1 MYTNYN
7 ISVKQNGGF
16 QRIKCSQDL
25 IGHIY
30 VYSFSIRDEETKNHL
45 DGLSGIYILQGESE
59 DTGRIITYIGQT
71 TNIKKRLQDHS
82 IKKAWVDQVYFCTI
96 GQDPKQNSFGK
107 INAYLHCIETEF
119 IESAIEQGIEL
130 ANSQIPSKANSSY
143 ESSYI
148 NEVKSFVDESIKIL
162 RIMNINIFSKA
173 SLNRVE
179 TESES
184 RKYKNA
190 RGYLDKGK
198 FIVMK
203 GSKCEKNLEEF
214 ENSIKDSKTIKRLK
228 SILEEL
234 YNKGIINEHKEFTED
249 YTFNSP
255 SQAASIIAGGSVNGI
270 TAWNL

>member
-1 MYTNYN
+1 MYTNYK
-7 ISVKQNGGF
+7 ISVKQNGDF

-45 DGLSGIYILQGESE
+45 DGLSGIYILQGVSE
-59 DTGRIITYIGQT
+59 DTEGTITYIGQT

-82 IKKAWVDQVYFCTI
+82 NKKAWVDQVYFCTI
-96 GQDPKQNSFGK
+96 GQDPKHNSFGK

-119 IESAIEQGIEL
+119 IERATKQGIKL
-130 ANSQIPSKANSSY
+130 DNSQMPSKASSSY

-179 TESES
+179 TEFES
-184 RKYKNA
+184 HKYNNA
-190 RGYLDKGK
+190 KGYLDQGK

-214 ENSIKDSKTIKRLK
+214 ENSIKDPKTIKRLK
-228 SILEEL
+228 PILEEL

-255 SQAASIIAGGSVNGI
+255 SQAACIIAGGSVNGKDK
-270 TAWNL
+270 WNL